1 MLRSDLKAL
10 QLLLYF
16 YFWLGISSEFD
27 IGNEKCLCAVMLFAN
42 MIISDVRIM
51 MVFDFIVLPRFLK
64 ASKYFSCRL
73 SITFCSIMS
82 IPGRCDVSKKSKH
95 NGQR

>member
-42 MIISDVRIM
+42 MIINDVRIM
-51 MVFDFIVLPRFLK
+51 MVFDFIVLPRF
-64 ASKYFSCRL
+64 
-73 SITFCSIMS
+73 
-82 IPGRCDVSKKSKH
+82 
-95 NGQR
+95 